1 MMNSEKRTDETSAH
15 KNRELKLSRKQ
26 AKRLLPQVLNL
37 YDDSM
42 NHLQY
47 SLSQSMSQNDIHND
61 SMTSGKMN
69 FSGFV
74 KKQSYN

>member
-1 MMNSEKRTDETSAH
+1 MMNSEKRMTEETSAQ

-47 SLSQSMSQNDIHND
+47 SLS
-61 SMTSGKMN
+61 
-69 FSGFV
+69 
-74 KKQSYN
+74 